1 MYVLHDLIALES
13 VLIYRKVAYLHD
25 SVALLAL
32 IDHGLVNVAHIDFIW
47 IQNIL
52 RLNID
57 VVFLTSGGP

>member
-32 IDHGLVNVAHIDFIW
+32 VDH
-47 IQNIL
+47 
-52 RLNID
+52 RLID
-57 VVFLTSGGP
+57 VAQVDLVWV